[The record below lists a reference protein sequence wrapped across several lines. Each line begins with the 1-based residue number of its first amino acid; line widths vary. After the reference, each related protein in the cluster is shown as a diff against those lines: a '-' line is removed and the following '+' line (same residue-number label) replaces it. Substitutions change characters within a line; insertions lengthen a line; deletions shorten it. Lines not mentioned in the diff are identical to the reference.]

1 MDIAPYRS
9 LTVACPAHHHHMQN
23 QQGSVWASCKFL
35 DPLLFAGRGFGVR
48 GRGAF
53 ASRGGARGR
62 GRGRGAGHSTLT
74 REQLDNQLDDYM
86 SKTKGYLDA
95 ELDAYMAQ
103 ADDME

>member
-1 MDIAPYRS
+1 MS
-9 LTVACPAHHHHMQN
+9 LTSLLVLPPLHSTIITRTKKV
-23 QQGSVWASCKFL
+23 QGWLQAAFL
-35 DPLLFAGRGFGVR
+35 THYFFAGRGLGLR

-86 SKTKGYLDA
+86 SKTKGHLDA